1 MAIKSE
7 TGLLGVSHTLLKQN
21 HLIQMNNLCKK
32 AHMWVKRIAKSGV
45 RYLET
50 AEQCLALDLS
60 QHDVLAEPPQRV
72 DGVQPHGFEL
82 VVEHVDEVILA
93 QQRQTLGARRQLAH
107 AVDRRVTHLYKQ
119 VNNSLTDYYKTKI
132 EIIKT

>member
-1 MAIKSE
+1 
-7 TGLLGVSHTLLKQN
+7 
-21 HLIQMNNLCKK
+21 MNNLCKHT
-32 AHMWVKRIAKSGV
+32 HMWAIKRIAKRGV
-45 RYLET
+45 WYLET
-50 AEQCLALDLS
+50 AEQYLALVLS

-72 DGVQPHGFEL
+72 DGVQPHGFQL

-119 VNNSLTDYYKTKI
+119 FTNGLLQNKN
-132 EIIKT
+132 